1 VGECGW
7 SGCGAPARVEVLVS
21 VPGEP
26 PGLALRVGGYC
37 VGHAV
42 IVGVQVQLR
51 YGKALWYAPLL
62 DHSCDGRAGRN

>member
-1 VGECGW
+1 M
-7 SGCGAPARVEVLVS
+7 R

-42 IVGVQVQLR
+42 IVGVQAQARV
-51 YGKALWYAPLL
+51 GGALWYAPL
-62 DHSCDGRAGRN
+62 SNRVDGGSPGWS

>member
-1 VGECGW
+1 MRLAGLRCAGQVD
-7 SGCGAPARVEVLVS
+7 VLVS